1 MDKPILQSKETS
13 NKNIENNN
21 DLIAENLYS
30 VEISEVN
37 FPDEVFRDYVVRNFD
52 TNSDGFLSR
61 DEIKEA
67 LIVDVSFNKQIT
79 SLQGI
84 EILSSLERLV
94 IYNTNIKELP
104 IFSNI
109 FLKYLDCSNT
119 EIKELD
125 ISHTSLVYL
134 DCSNTKIEK
143 LDIHGSHLRYLDCSN
158 TDIKELN
165 LSRCA
170 SLCELHCENTK
181 IKELNIINNSN
192 FYYLSCDNIKLRDI
206 NFYNSNLKSHLFYL
220 ICNNTE
226 VKKIDFNSNHET
238 DKKPLLNSKKM

>member
-79 SLQGI
+79 RACEEKSVNK
-84 EILSSLERLV
+84 ILL
-94 IYNTNIKELP
+94 
-104 IFSNI
+104 
-109 FLKYLDCSNT
+109 
-119 EIKELD
+119 
-125 ISHTSLVYL
+125 
-134 DCSNTKIEK
+134 
-143 LDIHGSHLRYLDCSN
+143 
-158 TDIKELN
+158 
-165 LSRCA
+165 
-170 SLCELHCENTK
+170 
-181 IKELNIINNSN
+181 
-192 FYYLSCDNIKLRDI
+192 
-206 NFYNSNLKSHLFYL
+206 
-220 ICNNTE
+220 
-226 VKKIDFNSNHET
+226 
-238 DKKPLLNSKKM
+238 